1 MSDFASAQL
10 DFGTLRGI
18 NRETLPAFP
27 LMERMTVERGAAEDW
42 ELLHHLHYK
51 TEGNAVGT
59 KYWRLALEGE
69 TIGVLILAQPTPLL
83 KERHKAMEWYK
94 PGGDTHLSNVFR
106 YKMVNEDFTVVS
118 RLVLDTVFRGV
129 GVSYRFQNLVAR
141 LSGKKYVEIQSA
153 MSKYNRFAQRAGFR
167 FVKPMRSNTFEQ
179 GVRFFRQHFD
189 SHPADG
195 VAIIEELD
203 AMRPRLRAMT
213 IEAMREFYYAKSQRE
228 KTGARQKFR
237 TSRVEQ
243 MELSDLLKQLQQ
255 LVLGSPLYGIY
266 RNPDA
271 GLQISSPV
279 PVLAFDDQSPTEPLK
294 WRP

>member
-18 NRETLPAFP
+18 NRATLPAFP
-27 LMERMTVERGAAEDW
+27 LMERMTVERGTAEDW

-69 TIGVLILAQPTPLL
+69 TIGVLVLAQPTPLL

-141 LSGKKYVEIQSA
+141 LSGKKYVE
-153 MSKYNRFAQRAGFR
+153 K
-167 FVKPMRSNTFEQ
+167 
-179 GVRFFRQHFD
+179 
-189 SHPADG
+189 
-195 VAIIEELD
+195 
-203 AMRPRLRAMT
+203 
-213 IEAMREFYYAKSQRE
+213 
-228 KTGARQKFR
+228 
-237 TSRVEQ
+237 
-243 MELSDLLKQLQQ
+243 
-255 LVLGSPLYGIY
+255 
-266 RNPDA
+266 
-271 GLQISSPV
+271 
-279 PVLAFDDQSPTEPLK
+279 
-294 WRP
+294 